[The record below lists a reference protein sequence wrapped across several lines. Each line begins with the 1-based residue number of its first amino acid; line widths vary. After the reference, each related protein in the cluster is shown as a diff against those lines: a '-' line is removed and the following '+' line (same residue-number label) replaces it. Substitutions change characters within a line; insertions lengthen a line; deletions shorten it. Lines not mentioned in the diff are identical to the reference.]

1 MTKRERAIISTYTG
15 ILCCEFID
23 MCLYVE
29 ELIGRG
35 VMTHEL
41 ARSDFTDEL
50 KEKYIVNVYLP
61 EIKPPSERHN
71 EWFVKKTKWNHED
84 FKTQWRLFSG
94 D

>member
-15 ILCCEFID
+15 ILCCDFID

-50 KEKYIVNVYLP
+50 KEKS
-61 EIKPPSERHN
+61 KQ
-71 EWFVKKTKWNHED
+71 D
-84 FKTQWRLFSG
+84 FLNLMESLVEE
-94 D
+94 